1 MLEARDR
8 PERWLR
14 CGAGWTPCQAVQPA
28 ASCQAGLVW
37 TMMTSRPWAVGRGPW
52 PWAVDVA
59 LTLTLAVSLAVTH
72 IVINS
77 HASHLGRIT
86 PHRSPSP

>member
-1 MLEARDR
+1 MVAALL
-8 PERWLR
+8 RWLD
-14 CGAGWTPCQAVQPA
+14 AVSGSA
-28 ASCQAGLVW
+28 ASGLVSGW
-37 TMMTSRPWAVGRGPW
+37 PGLDDDDVVAAVGRGPWAVGRGCGPW
-52 PWAVDVA
+52 DVAVDVA